1 MARRRL
7 TLPPLPEQVVTRPDQ
22 LAELCDHL
30 RGQPVVAF
38 DTEFVGEDSY
48 RPDLCLIQ
56 VATPDRLAVIDPMAC
71 GNVDP
76 FWHILLDPARTTVAH
91 AGREETRLCWH
102 AVGHPPATMFD
113 IQIAAALV
121 GFTFPIGYGGIVQ
134 ELIGHRT
141 SKAETLTDW
150 RRRPLTPAQM
160 RYAFDDVRFLLP
172 LYKLLTGRLRQLD
185 RLAWADEEMAGYVQ
199 DWITDDPA
207 GEKWRRVKGLGGLSR
222 RELAV
227 AREVFQWRDSFASRV
242 NRPARQLMRDDLLA
256 DIARRSPARADD
268 LLNYRGVPRGEADA
282 IAAAVRRGLALPA
295 EQLPAPP
302 ERDNDP
308 PHVGTLATLLGV
320 VLADLAARSYLAPN
334 LVATT
339 SDLKELVRCRQSG
352 ADPLPADCQLG
363 TGWRAEFIRPQ
374 LDAVLDGK
382 SVLAV
387 RDPRKAS
394 PLTVRPAE
402 SPDR

>member
-22 LAELCDHL
+22 LDELCDHL
-30 RGQPVVAF
+30 LAQPVVAF

-56 VATPDRLAVIDPMAC
+56 VATPDRLAVIDPIAC
-71 GNVDP
+71 GDVDP
-76 FWHILLDPARTTVAH
+76 FWRVLLDPSRTTVAH

-102 AVGHPPATMFD
+102 ATGRPPARLFD

-121 GFTFPIGYGGIVQ
+121 GFSFPIGYGGIVQ

-172 LYKLLTGRLRQLD
+172 LYKLLTGRLRQLE
-185 RLAWADEEMAGYVQ
+185 RLGWADEEMATYVA
-199 DWITDDPA
+199 DWISDDPA

-227 AREVFQWRDSFASRV
+227 AREVYQWRDGFASRV
-242 NRPARQLMRDDLLA
+242 NRPPRQLMRDDLLA

-268 LLNYRGVPRGEADA
+268 LQQFRGLPRGEADA
-282 IAAAVRRGLALPA
+282 IAEAVRRGLALPA
-295 EQLPAPP
+295 DQLPAPP

-308 PHVGTLATLLGV
+308 PHVGTLATLLTV
-320 VLADLAARSYLAPN
+320 VLADLAARNHLAPN
-334 LVATT
+334 LVATS
-339 SDLKELVRCRQSG
+339 SDLKELVRSRQPG
-352 ADPLPADCQLG
+352 ADPMSADNRLAA
-363 TGWRAEFIRPQ
+363 GWRAEFIRPQ

-387 RDPRKAS
+387 RDPRKPA

-402 SPDR
+402 

>member
-1 MARRRL
+1 MARRHL
-7 TLPPLPEQVVTRPDQ
+7 TLPPLPEQVVTRADQ
-22 LAELCDHL
+22 LAELCDYL
-30 RGQPVVAF
+30 STQPVVAF

-56 VATPDRLAVIDPMAC
+56 VSTPDRLAVIDPLAV
-71 GNVDP
+71 GDVDP
-76 FWHILLDPARTTVAH
+76 FWRLLLDPARTTVAH

-102 AVGHPPATMFD
+102 AVGRPPAKLFD
-113 IQIAAALV
+113 IQIAASLV

-185 RLAWADEEMAGYVQ
+185 RLAWADEEMTTYVA

-227 AREVFQWRDSFASRV
+227 AREVFQWRDQFASRV
-242 NRPARQLMRDDLLA
+242 NRPARQIMRDDLLS
-256 DIARRSPARADD
+256 DIARRSPARVDD
-268 LLNYRGVPRGEADA
+268 LLQYRGVPRGEAES
-282 IAAAVRRGLALPA
+282 IAAAVRAGLALPA
-295 EQLPAPP
+295 EQLPAAP
-302 ERDNDP
+302 ERDNDL

-320 VLADLAARSYLAPN
+320 VLADLAARTFLAPN

-339 SDLKELVRCRQSG
+339 GDLKELVRSVQPG
-352 ADPLPADCQLG
+352 ADPIPADCRLAS
-363 TGWRAEFIRPQ
+363 GWRAEFIRPQ
-374 LDAVLDGK
+374 LDAVLAGK
-382 SVLAV
+382 SVLVV
-387 RDPRKAS
+387 RDPRKPS
-394 PLTVRPAE
+394 PLTVRPA
-402 SPDR
+402 DR

>member
-1 MARRRL
+1 MARRRI

-22 LAELCDHL
+22 LDELCRHL
-30 RGQPVVAF
+30 ADCPVLAF

-56 VATPDRLAVIDPMAC
+56 VATPDRLAVIDPLAV
-71 GNVDP
+71 GDVDP
-76 FWHILLDPARTTVAH
+76 FWQALLDPGRTTVAH

-102 AVGHPPATMFD
+102 ATGRPPARLFD

-121 GFTFPIGYGGIVQ
+121 GFPFPIGYSGVVQ
-134 ELIGHRT
+134 ELMGHRT

-185 RLAWADEEMAGYVQ
+185 RLAWADEEMATYTAE
-199 DWITDDPA
+199 WISDDPT

-227 AREVFQWRDSFASRV
+227 AREVFQWRDAFASRV
-242 NRPARQLMRDDLLA
+242 NRPARQIMRDDLLA

-268 LLNYRGVPRGEADA
+268 LLQFRGVPRGEAES
-282 IAAAVRRGLALPA
+282 IAAAVRKGLALPA
-295 EQLPAPP
+295 DQLPALP

-320 VLADLAARSYLAPN
+320 VLADLAARKYLAPN
-334 LVATT
+334 LIATG
-339 SDLKELVRCRQSG
+339 SDLKELVRSRQPG
-352 ADPLPADCQLG
+352 ADPLSPDCRLAA
-363 TGWRAEFIRPQ
+363 GWRAEYIRPE

-382 SVLAV
+382 AVLAV
-387 RDPRKAS
+387 RDPRKPA
-394 PLTVRPAE
+394 PLEVRSAGGE
-402 SPDR
+402 

>member
-22 LAELCDHL
+22 LDELCDHL
-30 RGQPVVAF
+30 QNQPVVAF

-56 VATPDRLAVIDPMAC
+56 VATPDRLAVIDPLAV
-71 GNVDP
+71 GDVTP
-76 FWHILLDPARTTVAH
+76 FWDLLLDPARTTVAH
-91 AGREETRLCWH
+91 AGREETRLCFF
-102 AVGHPPATMFD
+102 AVGRPPARLFD
-113 IQIAAALV
+113 IQLAAALV
-121 GFTFPIGYGGIVQ
+121 GFSFPIGYGGIVQ

-160 RYAFDDVRFLLP
+160 RYAFDDVRYLLP

-185 RLAWADEEMAGYVQ
+185 RLGWADEEMATYVQ
-199 DWITDDPA
+199 EWIADDPT

-227 AREVFQWRDSFASRV
+227 AREVYQWRDQFASRV
-242 NRPARQLMRDDLLA
+242 NRPARQIMRDDLLA
-256 DIARRSPARADD
+256 DIARRSPAWADD
-268 LLNYRGVPRGEADA
+268 LLQFRGVPRGEAES
-282 IAAAVRRGLALPA
+282 ITAAVRRGLALPA
-295 EQLPAPP
+295 DQLPAPP

-320 VLADLAARSYLAPN
+320 VLADLCARNFLAPN
-334 LVATT
+334 LVATS
-339 SDLKELVRCRQSG
+339 SDLKELVRSRQPG
-352 ADPLPADCQLG
+352 ADPLPADCRLAA
-363 TGWRAEFIRPQ
+363 GWRAEHIRPQ

-387 RDPRKAS
+387 RDPRKPA

-402 SPDR
+402 AV

>member
-30 RGQPVVAF
+30 LTQPVVAF

-56 VATPDRLAVIDPMAC
+56 VSTPDRLAVIDPLAV
-71 GNVDP
+71 GDVDP
-76 FWHILLDPARTTVAH
+76 FWRLLLDPARTTVAH

-102 AVGHPPATMFD
+102 AVGRPPARLFD
-113 IQIAAALV
+113 IQLAAALV
-121 GFTFPIGYGGIVQ
+121 GFSFPIGYGGIVQ

-172 LYKLLTGRLRQLD
+172 LYKLLTGRLKQLD
-185 RLAWADEEMAGYVQ
+185 RLGWADEEMVTYVG

-227 AREVFQWRDSFASRV
+227 ARGVFQWRDGFASRV
-242 NRPARQLMRDDLLA
+242 NRPARQIMRDDLLA

-268 LLNYRGVPRGEADA
+268 LLQYRGVPRGEAES
-282 IAAAVRRGLALPA
+282 IAAAVRAALALPA

-302 ERDNDP
+302 ERDNDL

-320 VLADLAARSYLAPN
+320 VLADLAARNFLAPN

-339 SDLKELVRCRQSG
+339 GDLKELVRSRQPN
-352 ADPLPADCQLG
+352 ADPLPADCRLAG
-363 TGWRAEFIRPQ
+363 GWRAEFVRPQ

-387 RDPRKAS
+387 RDPRKAA
-394 PLTVRPAE
+394 PLTVRPA
-402 SPDR
+402 D